1 MMAILTMSR
10 ILIIYS
16 TTDGHTRKI
25 CQRLCQVVEQP
36 GHKVTL
42 ISIDDESNVDLKSF
56 DKIILGASIRY
67 GKHHK
72 KVYDFIKKYEK
83 LLDSKTNAFF
93 SVNVVARKP
102 EKNLPET
109 NPYLRK
115 FLKQISWQPKQLAVF
130 AGKIDYKKYSFLDR
144 QMIRLIMWITKGPTD
159 PEAVVEFTNWEQVE
173 EFGHLVSNM

>member
-1 MMAILTMSR
+1 MSR

-25 CQRLCQVVEQP
+25 CQRLCQVVEQQ
-36 GHKVTL
+36 HQVTL
-42 ISIDDESNVDLKSF
+42 ISIDDESNLDLESF

-72 KVYDFIKKYEK
+72 KVYEFIKRNEQ
-83 LLDSKTNAFF
+83 LLDSKPNAFF

-102 EKNLPET
+102 EKNQPET

-115 FLKQISWQPKQLAVF
+115 FLKQISWQPKELAVF

-144 QMIRLIMWITKGPTD
+144 QIIRLIMWMTKGPTD
-159 PEAVVEFTNWEQVE
+159 PETVVEFTNWKQVE
-173 EFGHLVSNM
+173 TFGLLVNNM

>member
-1 MMAILTMSR
+1 MPG

-25 CQRLCQVVEQP
+25 CRRLCQVVEQLD
-36 GHKVTL
+36 HQVTL
-42 ISIDDESNVDLKSF
+42 ISIDDESNVDLESF

-72 KVYDFIKKYEK
+72 KVYDFIKRNRQ
-83 LLDSKTNAFF
+83 LLDSKPNAFF

-102 EKNLPET
+102 EKNQPET

-115 FLKQISWQPKQLAVF
+115 FLKQISWQPKELAVF
-130 AGKIDYKKYSFLDR
+130 AGKIDYKKYSFMDR
-144 QMIRLIMWITKGPTD
+144 HIIRLIMWITNGPTD

-173 EFGHLVSNM
+173 AFGQLVSNM